1 MLQFR
6 HSPRCKPALDSL
18 CLGRNI
24 RAPCTDLEDTLKS
37 LILLFLL
44 FAAFSQ
50 NSPAQSSSSSSAA
63 PKTETGTASKSEAR
77 KHRPSA
83 SDISS
88 RVPPAKPADV
98 ESLDSILAAV
108 YNVISGPAGDRDWN
122 RFRSLFVPEAR
133 LTSAQKNKDGSIF
146 LEDVEGYVQ
155 GAGVYFKTHGFY
167 ENAIVNRVQKFG
179 NIAQVFSSYESRNA
193 PNEKPF
199 ARGVNSIQLFND
211 GTRWWVI
218 SILWDEETPANPL
231 PPDLAAPAKSSM

>member
-1 MLQFR
+1 M
-6 HSPRCKPALDSL
+6 
-18 CLGRNI
+18 
-24 RAPCTDLEDTLKS
+24 KS
-37 LILLFLL
+37 LLLVFLI
-44 FAAFSQ
+44 FAAFPRTS
-50 NSPAQSSSSSSAA
+50 SAQSSSSASTAS
-63 PKTETGTASKSEAR
+63 KTETGTASKAEAR

-122 RFRSLFVPEAR
+122 RFRSLFIPGAR

-155 GAGVYFKTHGFY
+155 GAGNYFKTHGFY

-211 GTRWWVI
+211 GTRWWVV
-218 SILWDEETPANPL
+218 SILWDEESPANPL
-231 PPDLAAPAKSSM
+231 PPELAAPAK